1 MPLPKDPVLK
11 QRTFELR
18 AASRT
23 VDWIAEHLNVPTSTI
38 YGWCREHRAEA
49 RAELL
54 KITKDIEAL
63 SDQHRIPELFDLSA
77 RIKKAIRGL
86 LV

>member
-1 MPLPKDPVLK
+1 MPLPKDPALK

-23 VDWIAEHLNVPTSTI
+23 VDWIAEHLNIPTSTI

-54 KITKDIEAL
+54 EITKDLEAL
-63 SDQHRIPELFDLSA
+63 SDQRRIPELFDLSA

>member
-1 MPLPKDPVLK
+1 MPSPKDPALK

-23 VDWIAEHLNVPTSTI
+23 VDWIAEHLNIPTSTI

-63 SDQHRIPELFDLSA
+63 SDQHHIPELFDLSA

>member
-1 MPLPKDPVLK
+1 MPLPKDPALK
-11 QRTFELR
+11 QRAFELR

-23 VDWIAEHLNVPTSTI
+23 VDWIAAHLNIPTSTI

-49 RAELL
+49 RADLL
-54 KITKDIEAL
+54 EILKDLETL

>member
-1 MPLPKDPVLK
+1 MPLPKDPTLK

-18 AASRT
+18 ATSRT
-23 VDWIAEHLNVPTSTI
+23 IGWIAAHLNVPESTI

-49 RAELL
+49 RADLL
-54 KITKDIEAL
+54 EILKDLETL